1 MIGCSRVI
9 TTITLCLFLTACS
22 GPLKLLTGGGPNVA
36 ANTQLGAE
44 NNQTIGVSNSDDLRL
59 IRPKARSIEQST
71 GETGVRAEEVKT
83 VVVEAAPD
91 WIWVLIAGV
100 FIGIFIG
107 WTIDTPR
114 EMVMGRRN
122 RGDH

>member
-1 MIGCSRVI
+1 MTSGKWLATV
-9 TTITLCLFLTACS
+9 TLCLSLAACS

-36 ANTQLGAE
+36 ANAQIGAE
-44 NNQTIGVSNSDDLRL
+44 NRQTIGVSTNNDQRL
-59 IRPKARSIEQST
+59 IRPQARSIEQSA
-71 GETGVRAEEVKT
+71 GGTGVRAEEVQT
-83 VVVEAAPD
+83 VVVEAEAN

-114 EMVMGRRN
+114 EMIFGRRN
-122 RGDH
+122 GNK